1 MLLFLISPASNT
13 MKVSESHI
21 LPVKYEIWDIVLLLA
36 NQIRDIFRVNE
47 KTTYDDVK
55 NKPVLY
61 P

>member
-1 MLLFLISPASNT
+1 